1 MHVMVLV
8 CIRAIPRPD
17 SMDVLMVLL
26 QRALAEQEHA
36 HHGKHNRPGLE
47 AAVDAA
53 HVTASLR

>member
-1 MHVMVLV
+1 MVLV